1 MSTFTSK
8 DGQMWRTAVRLPVKL
23 HDRLLDARERESE
36 RIGID
41 LSEAAIVRKAIE
53 LGLAQMEKV
62 R

>member
-1 MSTFTSK
+1 
-8 DGQMWRTAVRLPVKL
+8 MWRTAVRLPVKL

-53 LGLAQMEKV
+53 LGLQQMEKV